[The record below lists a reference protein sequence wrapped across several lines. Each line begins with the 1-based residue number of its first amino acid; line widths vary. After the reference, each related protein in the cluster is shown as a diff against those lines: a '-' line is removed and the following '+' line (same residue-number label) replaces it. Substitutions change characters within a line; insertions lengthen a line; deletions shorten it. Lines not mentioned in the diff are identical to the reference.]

1 MRGVGSKSAISRALH
16 TALVLA
22 TISAGHSWA
31 SLGPLPGLK
40 GCRGVRGGGSPSTIN
55 MQQTS
60 SSDAAAAAIAAAKK
74 MDRDIESCQYAISRQ
89 EVDYK
94 DGSQDLKGLAV
105 WPEETAAGA
114 AQKLPCIL
122 IAHTAV
128 GLQEDF
134 MYYKLEAVASRGFL
148 VSSSWAH
155 PGRVACRLSPP
166 NCLLPGSQA
175 FGVDMFGAGRALWD
189 KEEAIAAR
197 EPLRKDRLL
206 MAKRWLSYNP
216 RIIFKPWFLFIVCV
230 HLSPPDPL
238 SICPFFPLEKLW
250 V

>member
-148 VSSSWAH
+148 VSSSWALSS
-155 PGRVACRLSPP
+155 RSRRLPS
-166 NCLLPGSQA
+166 
-175 FGVDMFGAGRALWD
+175 
-189 KEEAIAAR
+189 
-197 EPLRKDRLL
+197 
-206 MAKRWLSYNP
+206 
-216 RIIFKPWFLFIVCV
+216 
-230 HLSPPDPL
+230 
-238 SICPFFPLEKLW
+238 
-250 V
+250 